1 MANKIGPWSDEEVS
15 DLKALKAQGV
25 VLRRICKQL
34 GRSRGSVC
42 GKWNRL
48 NGYKPPYERKTKN
61 GDRTAWTDESLIERW
76 ADRKK

>member
-1 MANKIGPWSDEEVS
+1 MANKTGPWSDEETS
-15 DLKALKAQGV
+15 DLRALKAQGV

-42 GKWNRL
+42 GKWNRM
-48 NGYKPPYERKTKN
+48 NGYKFTRERKTKN
-61 GDRTAWTDESLIERW
+61 GERTAWTEELLTERW